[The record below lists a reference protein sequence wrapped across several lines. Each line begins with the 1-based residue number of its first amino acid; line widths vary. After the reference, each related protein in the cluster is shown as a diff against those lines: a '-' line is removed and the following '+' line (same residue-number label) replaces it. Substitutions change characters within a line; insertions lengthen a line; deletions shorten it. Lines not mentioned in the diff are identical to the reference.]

1 MSATSSSSTV
11 QFVAASRHLASLSV
25 LKMPTIQRVIK
36 IQHKPTVAA
45 AAAAGIITRHH
56 QQLDQQSDQKIP
68 FSSVPGTPAHA
79 PPILE
84 KTCGLFDIDNNP
96 FDTENDN
103 KSDAL
108 DMENMSI
115 PLDQLLH
122 LEEPPLTPVKKSFSE
137 KINQANLK
145 IKITKPVADTMNS
158 YEATSELDL
167 NLDDVD
173 LNNIMTPTTEHMC
186 MQYLHT
192 IQTDEAAQ
200 QQQQQLKTAS
210 PVFNNAQILAS
221 YSLVETDVL
230 ALNTPSVTAST
241 DHAINPFLSQQ
252 SGNVNFSNAAAPSAA
267 SSIVSYDHQYSAAS
281 TSAAAAAAA
290 AIVQNKRPRLSSSV
304 FGDDDTSS
312 TFSLDSSF
320 ASAADS
326 SQAKKKQRTRGIY
339 RYDDVSTEEDLKNY
353 LERRKKN
360 NISSKVSRANKKN
373 YYTEMDSHMDSLE
386 RQNTQLEAKAKKLEQ
401 INKMMKDYLIE
412 NFAKSS
418 SSVAASMGDK

>member
-1 MSATSSSSTV
+1 V
-11 QFVAASRHLASLSV
+11 FFFFYF
-25 LKMPTIQRVIK
+25 LK
-36 IQHKPTVAA
+36 
-45 AAAAGIITRHH
+45 
-56 QQLDQQSDQKIP
+56 
-68 FSSVPGTPAHA
+68 
-79 PPILE
+79 
-84 KTCGLFDIDNNP
+84 
-96 FDTENDN
+96 
-103 KSDAL
+103 
-108 DMENMSI
+108 
-115 PLDQLLH
+115 
-122 LEEPPLTPVKKSFSE
+122 
-137 KINQANLK
+137 ANLK

-241 DHAINPFLSQQ
+241 DHGINPFLSQQ

-281 TSAAAAAAA
+281 TSAAAAA

-373 YYTEMDSHMDSLE
+373 YYTEMDSRMDSLE

-418 SSVAASMGDK
+418 SSSVAACMGDK